1 MAVAVPAVS
10 VGSGVAVGVL
20 VLGTGVAV
28 SVGSGVA
35 VGVLVLGTGVAVSVG
50 SGLAVGVLVF
60 GIGVAVAVGSGISVG
75 APTTDTAVAVAGT
88 GCASHPTN
96 AADIS
101 VKQKKTIANFRFAL
115 IYLFSRCL
123 SSWARSVSMLRK
135 TVRRQI

>member
-1 MAVAVPAVS
+1 MA

-60 GIGVAVAVGSGISVG
+60 GIGVAVAVGFRHLQSEHPPQTRQSPLP
-75 APTTDTAVAVAGT
+75 AQAAHRTQPMPPT
-88 GCASHPTN
+88 
-96 AADIS
+96 
-101 VKQKKTIANFRFAL
+101 
-115 IYLFSRCL
+115 
-123 SSWARSVSMLRK
+123 
-135 TVRRQI
+135 

>member
-1 MAVAVPAVS
+1 MPVE
-10 VGSGVAVGVL
+10 
-20 VLGTGVAV
+20 VAV

-75 APTTDTAVAVAGT
+75 APTAATAATAVDVAGT

-115 IYLFSRCL
+115 IYLFSRRL